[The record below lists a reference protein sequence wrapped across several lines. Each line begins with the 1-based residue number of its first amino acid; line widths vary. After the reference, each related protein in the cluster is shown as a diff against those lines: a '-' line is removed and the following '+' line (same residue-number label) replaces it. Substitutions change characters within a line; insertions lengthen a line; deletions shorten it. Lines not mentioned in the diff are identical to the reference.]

1 MYKSIFILIF
11 TTVLSFYL
19 GLVIGSFIEP
29 EEKKPIEDVRSSVE
43 ISGKPLTLDFVI
55 NNVVSV
61 ERIIPASIS
70 LVGIFL

>member
-43 ISGKPLTLDFVI
+43 ISIPILDKDNFTYEDHYI
-55 NNVVSV
+55 
-61 ERIIPASIS
+61 
-70 LVGIFL
+70 